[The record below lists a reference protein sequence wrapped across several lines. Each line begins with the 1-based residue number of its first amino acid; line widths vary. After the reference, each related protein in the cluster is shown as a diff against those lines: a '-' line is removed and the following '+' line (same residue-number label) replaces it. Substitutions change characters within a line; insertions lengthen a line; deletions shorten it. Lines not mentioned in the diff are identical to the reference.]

1 MMGNIITLRKEKA
14 MAGKT
19 EILEISK
26 RNLRALLECE
36 QKTKSEYAKGY
47 FKGKQDAINHLIALI
62 TEGDKNGR

>member
-1 MMGNIITLRKEKA
+1 

-26 RNLRALLECE
+26 RNLRVLLECE

-47 FKGKQDAINHLIALI
+47 FKGKQDAINHLLALI